1 MANFFD
7 PARRR
12 IADRP
17 CWLQQARGLPVLSL
31 TPVEGSLGEY
41 ELELLLNG
49 SWASAKI
56 WAHDVQRFLMAWAA
70 SPESC
75 LESWFGWQAP
85 VDAQQAKQ
93 GLSLETI
100 EVEADDADGGSTVV
114 VLVEGEELDL

>member
-1 MANFFD
+1 MTNFFD

-12 IADRP
+12 IVDRP
-17 CWLQQARGLPVLSL
+17 CWLQQARVLPALSL
-31 TPVEGSLGEY
+31 SPVEGSLGEY

-75 LESWFGWQAP
+75 IESWFGWAPP
-85 VDAQQAKQ
+85 VDASPGKPQAE
-93 GLSLETI
+93 SLDE
-100 EVEADDADGGSTVV
+100 
-114 VLVEGEELDL
+114 VLVEAEDGGEVQVVLLGEDLD